1 MADEAEII
9 GMLDRDGALQLDEV
23 RGDYGAWPVIDE
35 SEVALPVDFD
45 SLGRN
50 GPEPEELAS
59 AYQLDDRY
67 PTGRQPPRG
76 ISVRPD
82 VVDTILAG
90 DGGLRGRDN
99 AFPPLDVH
107 AWYQPIHFFANN
119 WGVFLR
125 ETALIQLAIDLAPRF
140 ARFRERR
147 SSSAH
152 VAVLLRAGFAYAF
165 LHEHYHHKVE
175 SLALRLHVVER
186 RAIYPEYVQRVANVV
201 VGTDDA
207 IEEALANADAWL
219 RLSDAP
225 YSTWFE
231 RDERQVVREW
241 MRDTFRA
248 SPPGYRRAEDLL
260 SRAKFLPCENQ
271 LVSQVQE
278 GTVTPRR
285 ARVQDFGIATQ
296 LTRSMFTLKQ
306 NIWTIVPAGQ
316 HPILPTLHGVLPLA
330 TADLEKYLRRQ
341 GWERV
346 KGAGKGSHSKYRKP
360 GRGMITV
367 PQGKD
372 VSMTVLAS
380 TARTLGF
387 SVHQL
392 SELAG

>member
-1 MADEAEII
+1 MADDAEII
-9 GMLDRDGALQLDEV
+9 GMLDRDGALRLDDM
-23 RGDYGAWPVIDE
+23 RGDYGAWPESNE
-35 SEVALPVDFD
+35 SEAVLPIDFD
-45 SLGRN
+45 SLGRDD
-50 GPEPEELAS
+50 PEPEELAL
-59 AYQLDDRY
+59 APHPTIGH
-67 PTGRQPPRG
+67 PTGRRSPRG

-82 VVDTILAG
+82 IVDAVLAG

-99 AFPPLDVH
+99 AFPPLDVL

-125 ETALIQLAIDLAPRF
+125 ETALIQLAADLAPRF
-140 ARFRERR
+140 ARFQDRR

-152 VAVLLRAGFAYAF
+152 VIVLLRAGFAYAF
-165 LHEHYHHKVE
+165 LHEHYHHKIE

-186 RAIYPEYVQRVANVV
+186 RVVYPDYVQRVANAVA
-201 VGTDDA
+201 GTDDA

-219 RLSDAP
+219 RLANPP
-225 YSTWFE
+225 YSDWFK

-260 SRAKFLPCENQ
+260 SRSTFQPCENQ

-278 GTVTPRR
+278 GTSSPRR
-285 ARVQDFGIATQ
+285 AQVQDFGIATH
-296 LTRSMFTLKQ
+296 LTRSMFNLKQ
-306 NIWTIVPAGQ
+306 NVYTIIAAGQ
-316 HPILPTLHGVLPLA
+316 HSILPTLHGVFPLA

-341 GWERV
+341 GWEYV

-360 GRGMITV
+360 NQEMIIV
-367 PQGKD
+367 PHSKD

-387 SVHQL
+387 TARKL
-392 SELAG
+392 SSLAG